1 MAIHKTISAVSEKNI
16 LNNNA
21 RKMEKKKQQFL
32 FVVGMYLDTE
42 KTYNGCRLS
51 RDLTRLWDQRIM
63 WLYGQEPI
71 K

>member
-1 MAIHKTISAVSEKNI
+1 MATHKTISAVSEKNI

-21 RKMEKKKQQFL
+21 RKMEKKKQKFL

-51 RDLTRLWDQRIM
+51 RDLTRL
-63 WLYGQEPI
+63 
-71 K
+71 